1 MRSMLLLWFVGLDIR
16 VIFSGLQTRAQSNT
30 AKHTQNTAQFFF
42 FTLLCSVV
50 LCVCEK
56 YYCVLCDV
64 VFCVVFRVV
73 CIPLQNCNK
82 QGTRSSRTVNYQ
94 HYKQHTEHVLKN
106 QTKASKTLQMLQT
119 RAILS
124 ISWKILR
131 NLVLAAHAKK
141 GFPQDRNEATI

>member
-64 VFCVVFRVV
+64 VFCVVFS
-73 CIPLQNCNK
+73 CGLHPFTENHTKYNKPLYTSRAQ
-82 QGTRSSRTVNYQ
+82 SS
-94 HYKQHTEHVLKN
+94 
-106 QTKASKTLQMLQT
+106 
-119 RAILS
+119 
-124 ISWKILR
+124 
-131 NLVLAAHAKK
+131 LVSLDGLTHS
-141 GFPQDRNEATI
+141 